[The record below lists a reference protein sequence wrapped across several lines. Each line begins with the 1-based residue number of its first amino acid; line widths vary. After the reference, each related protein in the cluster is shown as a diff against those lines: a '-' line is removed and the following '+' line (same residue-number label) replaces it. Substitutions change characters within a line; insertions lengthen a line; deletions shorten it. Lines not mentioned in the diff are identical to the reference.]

1 MNQWMANRLECSHV
15 PDSVEESVQR
25 LYRRRQIWNLTV
37 GAGVGR
43 SLRCSVDPEH
53 RAPPAE
59 HAALREGNTH
69 YGSWTVFTLDGPSYA
84 PFDALF

>member
-25 LYRRRQIWNLTV
+25 LYWQRRIWNLTV
-37 GAGVGR
+37 GARVGR

-53 RAPPAE
+53 RAPE
-59 HAALREGNTH
+59 CAALWEGNTH
-69 YGSWTVFTLDGPSYA
+69 HGSWTVFTLDGPSYA
-84 PFDALF
+84 PFEALF